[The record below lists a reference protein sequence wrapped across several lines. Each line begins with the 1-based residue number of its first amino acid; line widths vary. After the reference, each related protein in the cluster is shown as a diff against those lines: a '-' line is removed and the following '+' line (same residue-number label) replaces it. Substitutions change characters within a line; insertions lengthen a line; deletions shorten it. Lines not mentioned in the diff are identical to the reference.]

1 MPREKLARKAE
12 QHSHR
17 ILGRMRID
25 GEIGSFP
32 MTGLTARRLAAP
44 RLALAGE
51 AAHVFPPIAAQG
63 LNLSIRD
70 VATLADCLDGVNLRA
85 AHRLDAALVRY
96 QHLRRGDIGLRT
108 LGVHMMDRLLLAD
121 LLPIDFMRN
130 AGLAA
135 LRAIGPLRRAVMR
148 EGILAGADE
157 PRAY

>member
-1 MPREKLARKAE
+1 
-12 QHSHR
+12 
-17 ILGRMRID
+17 
-25 GEIGSFP
+25 
-32 MTGLTARRLAAP
+32 MTGLTARRLIAP

-70 VATLADCLDGVNLRA
+70 VSTLADCLDGVNLRGS
-85 AHRLDAALVRY
+85 HRLEVALARY
-96 QHLRRGDIGLRT
+96 QHLRRGDVGLRT

-121 LLPIDFMRN
+121 LLPVDFMRN

-148 EGILAGADE
+148 EGILAGISDAE
-157 PRAY
+157 AGPARALR